1 MLKPLDENVGTV
13 YPFFEDK
20 AMETLAYMYG
30 AEGQESEAK
39 ELNLGGMKTVVTAGL
54 IAAGVTAG
62 AVTMSADSASAS
74 HCRGNCYGGGF
85 RSVSYFRPVSYYR
98 PVFQPRFYH
107 AYPVYYRPCSRFSSY
122 Y

>member
-1 MLKPLDENVGTV
+1 
-13 YPFFEDK
+13 
-20 AMETLAYMYG
+20 METLAYTYG

-62 AVTMSADSASAS
+62 AVSMSADSASAS
-74 HCRGNCYGGGF
+74 HCYGGCRSSYYGGGF
-85 RSVSYFRPVSYYR
+85 RSVSYYR
-98 PVFQPRFYH
+98 PVFQPRFHY